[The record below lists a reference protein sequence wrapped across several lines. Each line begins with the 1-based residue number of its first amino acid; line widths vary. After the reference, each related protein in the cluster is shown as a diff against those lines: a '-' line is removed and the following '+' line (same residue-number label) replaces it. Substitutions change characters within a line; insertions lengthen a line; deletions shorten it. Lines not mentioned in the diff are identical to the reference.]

1 MRAETLILSSAVASM
16 AAIAAAGANITI
28 QTVTVGDVGNVA
40 ATHAPLSGAV
50 NYQYS
55 IGKYE
60 VTNAQYT
67 AFLNAK
73 AATDAYGL
81 YNTDMAGT
89 FGGITRSGLSGS
101 YTYSTVSGRE
111 NWAVNYVSFWDA
123 ARFSNWLQNGQ
134 GNGDTETGTYT
145 LTASGITNNTVT
157 RNPGSTWAIAS
168 QDEWYKAAYY
178 KGGGLN
184 AGYWLY
190 PTQSDSITT
199 AMANY
204 DNSVG
209 TITSVG
215 SYASSSSSYGAFD
228 MGGNVWEWHDTII
241 YSVYNYGSDAY
252 RTVWGGSFDNNVYS
266 LRADLPPA
274 APIGNPT
281 FELNAFGFRVSQIQ
295 IPGPSSIALLAI
307 AGLGARGRRRGVGR

>member
-16 AAIAAAGANITI
+16 AAIAAAGANMTI
-28 QTVTVGDVGNVA
+28 QTVTVGDVGNA
-40 ATHAPLSGAV
+40 ADYTAYGAV

-60 VTNAQYT
+60 VTNAQYA
-67 AFLNAK
+67 AFLNSK

-81 YNTDMAGT
+81 YDTNMATD
-89 FGGITRSGLSGS
+89 GGITRSGSSGS
-101 YTYSTVSGRE
+101 YAYSTVSGRE

-134 GNGDTETGTYT
+134 GSGDTETGTYT

-168 QDEWYKAAYY
+168 ENEWYKAAYY
-178 KGGGLN
+178 KGGGLP
-184 AGYWLY
+184 GEYWLS
-190 PTQSDSITT
+190 PMQRSNEVTT

-204 DNSVG
+204 GRSVG
-209 TITSVG
+209 TITPVG
-215 SYASSSSSYGAFD
+215 SYASFSSPYGTFD
-228 MGGNVWEWHDTII
+228 MGGNVWEWNEAIV
-241 YSVYNYGSDAY
+241 SGVFRGL
-252 RTVWGGSFDNNVYS
+252 RGGSFDDSVDS
-266 LRADLPPA
+266 LAAYTRYPA
-274 APIGNPT
+274 SPT
-281 FELNAFGFRVSQIQ
+281 QESTYFGFRVVQ

-307 AGLGARGRRRGVGR
+307 AGLGARRCRRA

>member
-28 QTVTVGDVGNVA
+28 QTVTVGDIGNVA
-40 ATHAPLSGAV
+40 DTTGYGAV

-55 IGKYE
+55 IGRYE
-60 VTNAQYT
+60 VTNAQYA

-81 YNTDMAGT
+81 YSMGMAGD
-89 FGGITRSGLSGS
+89 FGGITRSGSSGS
-101 YTYSTVSGRE
+101 YTYSTVGGRE
-111 NWAVNYVSFWDA
+111 NWAVSWVSFWDA

-168 QDEWYKAAYY
+168 EDEWYKAAYY
-178 KGGGLN
+178 KGGGLA

-190 PTQSDSITT
+190 PTQSNSITT
-199 AMANY
+199 ADANY
-204 DNSVG
+204 GSAVG
-209 TITSVG
+209 TITPVG
-215 SYASSSSSYGAFD
+215 SYALSSFYGAFD
-228 MGGNVWEWHDTII
+228 MAGNVWEMNEAII
-241 YSVYNYGSDAY
+241 GGSD
-252 RTVWGGSFDNNVYS
+252 RGLRGGSFYLIGGDDD
-266 LRADLPPA
+266 LRAGYRNGSNPSYE
-274 APIGNPT
+274 GNY
-281 FELNAFGFRVSQIQ
+281 FGFRVSQ

-307 AGLGARGRRRGVGR
+307 AGLGARGRRRGAGR

>member
-1 MRAETLILSSAVASM
+1 VLAVRVETLILSSAVASL

-28 QTVTVGDVGNVA
+28 QTVTVGDVGNA
-40 ATHAPLSGAV
+40 ADSTGYGAV

-55 IGKYE
+55 IGRYE
-60 VTNAQYT
+60 VTNAQYA

-73 AATDAYGL
+73 AATDTYGL
-81 YNTDMAGT
+81 YNTGMAGT
-89 FGGITRSGLSGS
+89 HGGITRSGSSGS
-101 YTYSTVSGRE
+101 YAYSTVSGRE

-157 RNPGSTWAIAS
+157 RNPGSTWAITS
-168 QDEWYKAAYY
+168 EDEWYKAAYY
-178 KGGGLN
+178 KGGGLS

-204 DNSVG
+204 GNAVG
-209 TITSVG
+209 TITPVG
-215 SYASSSSSYGAFD
+215 SYAFSSSYGAFD
-228 MGGNVWEWHDTII
+228 MGGNVWEWNEAII
-241 YSVYNYGSDAY
+241 SGSL
-252 RTVWGGSFDNNVYS
+252 RGQRGGSFY
-266 LRADLPPA
+266 
-274 APIGNPT
+274 IGNVSNLQAAERNLHYPM
-281 FELNAFGFRVSQIQ
+281 FEDGNTGFRVSQ

-307 AGLGARGRRRGVGR
+307 AGLGARGRRRA

>member
-1 MRAETLILSSAVASM
+1 MRVQSLIVASAFASM

-28 QTVTVGDVGNVA
+28 QTVAVGDAGNA
-40 ATHAPLSGAV
+40 ADSTGFGAV

-73 AATDAYGL
+73 ASTDVYGL
-81 YNTDMAGT
+81 YNTNMAGSS
-89 FGGITRSGLSGS
+89 GGITRSGTSGS

-123 ARFSNWLQNGQ
+123 ARYSNWLQNGQ

-145 LTASGITNNTVT
+145 LTASRITNNTVT

-168 QDEWYKAAYY
+168 EDEWYKAAYY

-190 PTQSDSITT
+190 PTQSDTITT

-204 DNSVG
+204 FNSVG
-209 TITSVG
+209 SVTPVG
-215 SYASSSSSYGAFD
+215 SYAFTSAYGAFD
-228 MGGNVWEWHDTII
+228 MGGNVWEWNEALEG
-241 YSVYNYGSDAY
+241 VYRGARGGAFRGDAAFNP
-252 RTVWGGSFDNNVYS
+252 SNS
-266 LRADLPPA
+266 LRATQSNSFQYPETNGD
-274 APIGNPT
+274 N
-281 FELNAFGFRVSQIQ
+281 FGFRVSQI
-295 IPGPSSIALLAI
+295 PGPSSIMLLAI
-307 AGLGARGRRRGVGR
+307 AGLGARGRRRA

>member
-1 MRAETLILSSAVASM
+1 MRVESLIVASAVASM
-16 AAIAAAGANITI
+16 AAVADAGANITI
-28 QTVTVGDVGNVA
+28 QTVTVGDVGNA
-40 ATHAPLSGAV
+40 ADATGYGAV

-60 VTNAQYT
+60 VTNAQYA

-81 YNTDMAGT
+81 YNPNMAGSS
-89 FGGITRSGLSGS
+89 GGITRSGSSGS
-101 YTYSTVSGRE
+101 YAYSTVSGRE

-168 QDEWYKAAYY
+168 QDEWYKASFY

-184 AGYWLY
+184 SAYWLFG
-190 PTQSDSITT
+190 TASDVITT

-204 DNSVG
+204 GAWPSGSVV
-209 TITSVG
+209 TVG
-215 SYASSSSSYGAFD
+215 SYADSSVYGAFD
-228 MGGNVWEWHDTII
+228 MAGNVAEWSDTII
-241 YSVYNYGSDAY
+241 SGSRGNNGGSWGSDSSLLRSDTLTYA
-252 RTVWGGSFDNNVYS
+252 GPSSEGS
-266 LRADLPPA
+266 R
-274 APIGNPT
+274 I
-281 FELNAFGFRVSQIQ
+281 GFRVAV
-295 IPGPSSIALLAI
+295 IPSPSTIALLGFARVWTR
-307 AGLGARGRRRGVGR
+307 RGRRG

>member
-28 QTVTVGDVGNVA
+28 QTVTVGDVDNPA
-40 ATHAPLSGAV
+40 IATGYGAV
-50 NYQYS
+50 SYQYS

-60 VTNAQYT
+60 VTNAQYA

-81 YNTDMAGT
+81 YNTNMAGT
-89 FGGITRSGLSGS
+89 YGGITRSGSSGS
-101 YTYSTVSGRE
+101 YAYSTVSGRE
-111 NWAVNYVSFWDA
+111 NRAVNYVSFWDA

-168 QDEWYKAAYY
+168 EDEWYKAAYS
-178 KGGGLN
+178 KGGGLA

-190 PTQSDSITT
+190 PTQSNSITT
-199 AMANY
+199 ANANY

-209 TITSVG
+209 TITPVG
-215 SYASSSSSYGAFD
+215 SYAFSSFYGAFD
-228 MGGNVWEWHDTII
+228 MGGNVWELNEAII
-241 YSVYNYGSDAY
+241 SGSD
-252 RTVWGGSFDNNVYS
+252 RGLRGGSFSSNGNS
-266 LRADLPPA
+266 LRADSRNSF
-274 APIGNPT
+274 NPSS
-281 FELNAFGFRVSQIQ
+281 EDGGIGFRVSQ

-307 AGLGARGRRRGVGR
+307 AGLGARGRRRA

>member
-1 MRAETLILSSAVASM
+1 MRAETLTLILSSAVASM

-28 QTVTVGDVGNVA
+28 QTVTVGDVGNA
-40 ATHAPLSGAV
+40 ADITGYGAV

-55 IGKYE
+55 IGRYE
-60 VTNAQYT
+60 VTNAQYA

-81 YNTDMAGT
+81 YHTSMAGT
-89 FGGITRSGLSGS
+89 YGGINRSGSSGS
-101 YTYSTVSGRE
+101 YTYSTKSGRE

-134 GNGDTETGTYT
+134 GSGDTETGTYT
-145 LTASGITNNTVT
+145 LGGVTNPTSALVT

-168 QDEWYKAAYY
+168 ENEWYKAAYY
-178 KGGGLN
+178 KGGSLN

-204 DNSVG
+204 GNVVA
-209 TITSVG
+209 TITPVG
-215 SYASSSSSYGAFD
+215 SYAFSSYYGAFD
-228 MGGNVWEWHDTII
+228 MGGNVSEWNEAITSATHRSRRGGFFADGPHMLEAD
-241 YSVYNYGSDAY
+241 S
-252 RTVWGGSFDNNVYS
+252 WGGYDATSENYH
-266 LRADLPPA
+266 
-274 APIGNPT
+274 
-281 FELNAFGFRVSQIQ
+281 FGFRVVQ

-307 AGLGARGRRRGVGR
+307 AGLGGRGRRRA

>member
-1 MRAETLILSSAVASM
+1 MRVESLIVASAVASM

-28 QTVTVGDVGNVA
+28 QTVTVGDVGNA
-40 ATHAPLSGAV
+40 ADTTGYGAV

-55 IGKYE
+55 IGRYE
-60 VTNAQYT
+60 VTNAQYA

-89 FGGITRSGLSGS
+89 SGGITRSGSSGS
-101 YTYSTVSGRE
+101 YTYSTVGGRE

-168 QDEWYKAAYY
+168 EDEWYKAAYY

-204 DNSVG
+204 EPVD
-209 TITSVG
+209 TITPVG
-215 SYASSSSSYGAFD
+215 SYAFSSFYGAFD
-228 MGGNVWEWHDTII
+228 MGGNVWEWNEAVI
-241 YSVYNYGSDAY
+241 GSH
-252 RTVWGGSFDNNVYS
+252 RVLRGGSFYDNVEFT
-266 LRADLPPA
+266 LRADL
-274 APIGNPT
+274 T
-281 FELNAFGFRVSQIQ
+281 TNAVPSYEDSYFGFRVVQ

-307 AGLGARGRRRGVGR
+307 AGLGARGRRRA

>member
-1 MRAETLILSSAVASM
+1 MRAATLFLSSAVASM
-16 AAIAAAGANITI
+16 AAVAAAGANISI
-28 QTVTVGDVGNVA
+28 QTVTVGDVGNA
-40 ATHAPLSGAV
+40 ADSTFPPEYRGFGAV

-55 IGKYE
+55 IGRYE
-60 VTNAQYT
+60 VTNAQYA

-73 AATDAYGL
+73 AASDPYGL
-81 YNTDMAGT
+81 YNSQMDVGY
-89 FGGITRSGLSGS
+89 FGGGILRSGTDGS
-101 YTYSTVSGRE
+101 YTYSTVGGRE
-111 NWAVNYVSFWDA
+111 NRAVNYVSFWDA

-168 QDEWYKAAYY
+168 EDEWYKAAYY

-204 DNSVG
+204 NYSVG
-209 TITSVG
+209 TITPVG
-215 SYASSSSSYGAFD
+215 SYAFSSSYGAFD
-228 MGGNVWEWHDTII
+228 MGGNVWEF
-241 YSVYNYGSDAY
+241 SDAIVGSY
-252 RTVWGGSFDNNVYS
+252 RGLRGGSVDFNGDY
-266 LRADLPPA
+266 LRADGRY
-274 APIGNPT
+274 IGDPSS
-281 FELNAFGFRVSQIQ
+281 EYGVFGFRVVQ